1 MKECESKTTK
11 RKPYNQTMIFEVEL
25 NGVGMDFS
33 MGSVIDMIREKLK
46 GIECTATRGVS
57 VSCKKIEVESFQ

>member
-1 MKECESKTTK
+1 MTDKKTQTTK

-46 GIECTATRGVS
+46 GTECTATRGVS